1 MLKHTRFVNFFL
13 AIALLPIQGCTGNLG
28 PQVAKEIRA
37 EAILPNDSPKGHPL
51 PLATSWKTGGYR
63 KNGYEPD
70 YQIDMIEQGHHLLPG
85 FQLDRVQNSTD
96 TANMIDY
103 YQKSLNKCS
112 ELSLPISFISTQW
125 ESVLTNDKAYFG
137 LPSAQNPNVVKANGS
152 VSPMV
157 SPFGAIEPWSQVGKQ
172 WTATEVMRQLQA
184 WYPNPPKVIFI
195 SNNEH
200 SKLRWQDANTDQRYI
215 AHYDTNTTDET
226 KRQAVGQGWIERYR
240 ALQNGMRDGL
250 ANSNWKRNA
259 IFVGYDAFGGSAFG
273 RWGGWI
279 NYSLYIPNRIE
290 PCPLAWDGASP
301 SYYVNDWNPSTDYTV
316 LSPQIESMN
325 WIFMQDEANRLNPN
339 FWFEMS
345 VWDGSQPK
353 KASDKRAFYAKQG
366 QTYTPERYAGMVKF
380 GMWLLRPRA
389 VREFRGWVE
398 TRAETETYFLEIVKA
413 VDNVYNNSVL
423 KDFWRKGR
431 LVPNPLHTHPY
442 QSNIPV
448 EYSSKAR
455 WFLLDTSLDPKR
467 PWSLNTEI
475 PVFSLCLEKGV
486 TPQREW
492 LVYLHSP
499 LGKHDKVKLTIPNY
513 RDIEVDSNPS
523 GNYYLVQEKSKTV
536 KPLIA
541 E

>member
-273 RWGGWI
+273 RWGGGSTI
-279 NYSLYIPNRIE
+279 PYI
-290 PCPLAWDGASP
+290 SQ
-301 SYYVNDWNPSTDYTV
+301 T
-316 LSPQIESMN
+316 
-325 WIFMQDEANRLNPN
+325 
-339 FWFEMS
+339 
-345 VWDGSQPK
+345 GS
-353 KASDKRAFYAKQG
+353 
-366 QTYTPERYAGMVKF
+366 
-380 GMWLLRPRA
+380 
-389 VREFRGWVE
+389 
-398 TRAETETYFLEIVKA
+398 
-413 VDNVYNNSVL
+413 N
-423 KDFWRKGR
+423 
-431 LVPNPLHTHPY
+431 LVP
-442 QSNIPV
+442 
-448 EYSSKAR
+448 
-455 WFLLDTSLDPKR
+455 
-467 PWSLNTEI
+467 
-475 PVFSLCLEKGV
+475 
-486 TPQREW
+486 
-492 LVYLHSP
+492 
-499 LGKHDKVKLTIPNY
+499 
-513 RDIEVDSNPS
+513 
-523 GNYYLVQEKSKTV
+523 
-536 KPLIA
+536 
-541 E
+541 